1 MSRQTVVA
9 SSAVV
14 ICVALFVGAP
24 IAEAATRYAGP
35 NGTGAEPCAI
45 QADPCNI
52 EDAVGGG
59 TVMPGDD
66 VVLLPGN
73 YTLGSGGLYI
83 GENISVGGQAGQP
96 RPLINTS
103 TSGILIENPGST
115 ATPPSLREVEILH
128 SGSFAALA
136 DAGGLVE
143 RVAVTSTAAS
153 GEACQ
158 VYGRSGVEGLFRDST
173 CRQTGGG
180 TAIGLIWGGPA
191 STRGQL
197 RNVTA
202 VSLAPGGVGI
212 SLRGTG
218 NGAAEID
225 AVNTIVHGGL
235 TDVVATDDGTAG
247 ASATVALAR
256 SNYATESQSGTSTVT
271 DPGTNGNQTASPL
284 LVNAAAGDLHQLPA
298 SPTIDAGIADP
309 LLGPL
314 DFEGQARVI
323 GPAPDIGADE
333 FMPAPPPATPSP
345 PKAPKKKCKKH
356 KKKHRSAESAK
367 KKCKKKKK
375 KKK

>member
-1 MSRQTVVA
+1 M
-9 SSAVV
+9 
-14 ICVALFVGAP
+14 
-24 IAEAATRYAGP
+24 
-35 NGTGAEPCAI
+35 
-45 QADPCNI
+45 
-52 EDAVGGG
+52 
-59 TVMPGDD
+59 
-66 VVLLPGN
+66 
-73 YTLGSGGLYI
+73 
-83 GENISVGGQAGQP
+83 
-96 RPLINTS
+96 
-103 TSGILIENPGST
+103 
-115 ATPPSLREVEILH
+115 
-128 SGSFAALA
+128 
-136 DAGGLVE
+136 
-143 RVAVTSTAAS
+143 
-153 GEACQ
+153 
-158 VYGRSGVEGLFRDST
+158 YGRNGVDGLLRDST

-225 AVNTIVHGGL
+225 AVNTIVRGGL
-235 TDVVATDDGTAG
+235 TDVVATTTGPLAP
-247 ASATVALAR
+247 ATTWHARHRDPRGSESRHDPGRTAR
-256 SNYATESQSGTSTVT
+256 SSGPYV
-271 DPGTNGNQTASPL
+271 
-284 LVNAAAGDLHQLPA
+284 VNAAAADVSRA
-298 SPTIDAGIADP
+298 DIDAGIADP